1 MAEFDIDISALIDE
15 VVNEAFKEFGIQS
28 LQIKKEYYLQI
39 KKELDDISKYFIQIT
54 RTDNLKTSNK
64 LTNPYAPEFG
74 FSTSAIAYQ
83 ITKEKKDQAIIY
95 NKINKILSFLRQGQE
110 INYALYIKDIN
121 GRIYRREVPESE
133 IGDFTRIV
141 QENMFKVDEDLRNYA
156 ETSIEK
162 LENALKLS
170 EHIEKFMAAV
180 DSTGLKVKLPDK
192 YEAYEYHYQTVDNRD
207 IDNLTHGFNIEG
219 IRKWIL
225 GRGHD
230 TAGWWVRGDIGLT
243 SVKSVNL
250 NNKFLLLNLASE
262 KSLQEVYQVL
272 TEVFINDSLNQKQ
285 VGRLVKAFTPIIH
298 DFKQNSNMDVQNIVN
313 DLISSLIEK

>member
-1 MAEFDIDISALIDE
+1 MPEFDIDIGILIDE
-15 VVNEAFKEFGIQS
+15 AVNEAFKEFGIQS
-28 LQIKKEYYLQI
+28 LQIKKEYYIQI
-39 KKELDDISKYFIQIT
+39 KKELNDISKYFTQIT
-54 RTDNLKTSNK
+54 RNNNIKKSNG

-83 ITKEKKDQAIIY
+83 ITKVKKDQAIIY
-95 NKINKILSFLRQGQE
+95 NKINKILSYLRKGQE

-141 QENMFKVDEDLRNYA
+141 QENMFRVDQDLRNYA
-156 ETSIEK
+156 ETSIEQ

-170 EHIEKFMAAV
+170 EHINKFMAAV

-192 YEAYEYHYQTVDNRD
+192 YEAYEYHYQTVDHQD

-219 IRKWIL
+219 IRRWIL

-243 SVKSVNL
+243 SVKSINL
-250 NNKFLLLNLASE
+250 NNKFLLLDLASQ

-272 TEVFINDSLNQKQ
+272 TEIFINDSLNQQQ

-298 DFKQNSNMDVQNIVN
+298 DFKQNANIDIQQTVN
-313 DLISSLIEK
+313 DLISSLIQR